1 MLLVTVINV
10 TSTPDIMVL
19 RIALRASRVFRAHGS
34 GNVIVYSEYASS
46 AIWLILRPVALEAGS
61 PKPFSRVFFFFF
73 FFFGNNLAHKN
84 PPKKPEE
91 IILRNVC
98 VCFFLRREVSRK
110 YCHDFFFFLPLLRIS
125 LESAD
130 ALQIFLLSCCWQ
142 WIMRL

>member
-73 FFFGNNLAHKN
+73 LRWSLFFYHAFFVNYVGEFSL
-84 PPKKPEE
+84 
-91 IILRNVC
+91 
-98 VCFFLRREVSRK
+98 FFL
-110 YCHDFFFFLPLLRIS
+110 FFFFFFVELAPGG
-125 LESAD
+125 
-130 ALQIFLLSCCWQ
+130 FLCGFPEAVFPSFFFFFFCAEACL
-142 WIMRL
+142 MTTRF